1 KNGIITRRKLIGKN
15 LEVSLSS
22 NKFLKLGIIKA
33 AEYPFII
40 PFIKKLNEL
49 GFTVKV
55 KVYSNGIDLT
65 RDLVEAKL
73 DLGLS
78 PIVTQLFFSTVFRN
92 IKIIGGGAKGGGGVI
107 GKVCDTIATT
117 VMSSME
123 IWTFNEFNNVKIIP
137 SNDPNE
143 MINYLERG
151 VVNGIAIWEPYLS
164 ILERK
169 GYKSHRFIPLHC
181 CTLAAR
187 ESLDYEK
194 IKRIYEDSFSWF
206 KSSPDRWA
214 QDYAALINIDYP
226 ILLSSL
232 KNYEFDYYLDI
243 KEFKNNLRNSGI
255 FIPF

>member
-1 KNGIITRRKLIGKN
+1 
-15 LEVSLSS
+15 
-22 NKFLKLGIIKA
+22 
-33 AEYPFII
+33 
-40 PFIKKLNEL
+40 
-49 GFTVKV
+49 
-55 KVYSNGIDLT
+55 
-65 RDLVEAKL
+65 
-73 DLGLS
+73 
-78 PIVTQLFFSTVFRN
+78 
-92 IKIIGGGAKGGGGVI
+92 
-107 GKVCDTIATT
+107 
-117 VMSSME
+117 
-123 IWTFNEFNNVKIIP
+123 
-137 SNDPNE
+137 
-143 MINYLERG
+143 
-151 VVNGIAIWEPYLS
+151 
-164 ILERK
+164 
-169 GYKSHRFIPLHC
+169 LHC